1 MYYIADILLGEEPWL
16 SNETG
21 CSFPSPWRATSS
33 SFTPIRPEPV
43 DTPPLTEYV
52 GNYGNKVFPG
62 VTISVINGILSLAMN
77 RMKGHLHPTD
87 AIDKFQLE
95 ITEPWELAIEKIVN
109 ENYTMMSSFWF
120 TRDKHNMTLSFDWHT
135 DTWITFKKGVYLLD
149 KDSKE
154 GGISKAS
161 TYSLLTCNFML
172 CITVV
177 LSRLQF

>member
-16 SNETG
+16 SKETG
-21 CSFPSPWRATSS
+21 CSFPNPWRDTSS

-52 GNYGNKVFPG
+52 GNYGNRVFPD
-62 VTISVINGILSLAMN
+62 VNISVIDGTLSLAMN
-77 RMKGHLHPTD
+77 RIKGNLHPTD
-87 AIDKFQLE
+87 AIDRFQLE
-95 ITEPWELAIEKIVN
+95 ITEPWELAIEKVVN

-120 TRDKHNMTLSFDWHT
+120 TRDKDNMTISFDWHT

-149 KDSKE
+149 KESVEDS
-154 GGISKAS
+154 ISKAS

-177 LSRLQF
+177 LSTLQF